1 VLLAALFFAGY
12 LLMPG
17 ADEAKSRIAI
27 NPPIF
32 RNIRHFNY
40 ELALMVPLL
49 LHYWPRD
56 RIGRIGAFLMM
67 ATLGYFSVWSAGR
80 GQAIALIIFFVL
92 ILGSRSMPISSRKL
106 WDAAVAFCLGGV
118 LVFVLGETYLL
129 DGAVTKSL
137 GAETIDRLSSGRI
150 GIWMHTLE
158 SVWRHDALLFGM
170 GPDATL
176 RLGTISA
183 YVHPHN

>member
-1 VLLAALFFAGY
+1 VYLALPLFALAMTAWLRRGCDERFHYIYRTQMAAVLLAALFFAGY

-67 ATLGYFSVWSAGR
+67 ATLGYF
-80 GQAIALIIFFVL
+80 
-92 ILGSRSMPISSRKL
+92 
-106 WDAAVAFCLGGV
+106 
-118 LVFVLGETYLL
+118 
-129 DGAVTKSL
+129 
-137 GAETIDRLSSGRI
+137 
-150 GIWMHTLE
+150 
-158 SVWRHDALLFGM
+158 
-170 GPDATL
+170 
-176 RLGTISA
+176 
-183 YVHPHN
+183 